1 MQELLIVNPSRR
13 PSKRRKSTKAASPAQ
28 KRARAAFAAMARGR
42 AKNPRKRK
50 SAKRRSRP
58 STALT
63 IMANPRKRR
72 SSVAKRVHH
81 RRRRNPISIG
91 LSKNKIMGIL
101 TPALIGALGATAV
114 NTILARLPIPAVA
127 MTGKARYLT
136 QAAAAIGLSM
146 IASKMGVKGSTATQ
160 LAEGSLTVTLHQ
172 AITDVAQSA
181 GMNLSGMG
189 YYLPGVGVR
198 GAIPSRA
205 SNSAPMALRGMQ
217 SYVTGPGS
225 PRAMQMNGMP
235 RQSRTKSGFG
245 F

>member
-42 AKNPRKRK
+42 ANNPRKRK
-50 SAKRRSRP
+50 SAKRRSKP

-63 IMANPRKRR
+63 IMSNPRKRR
-72 SSVAKRVHH
+72 SVAKRTHS
-81 RRRRNPISIG
+81 RRRRNPINLGTSQ
-91 LSKNKIMGIL
+91 KKIMGIL

-114 NTILARLPIPAVA
+114 NTILARLPIPAIA

-146 IASKMGVKGSTATQ
+146 IASKMGVKGTTASQ

-172 AITDVAQSA
+172 AITDIATSA

-205 SNSAPMALRGMQ
+205 ANSAPMALNGMRA
-217 SYVTGPGS
+217 YVTGPGS
-225 PRAMQMNGMP
+225 PRAMVMNGIP
-235 RQSRTKSGFG
+235 RQTRKTSGFG